1 VAVGMSG
8 GVDSAVSA
16 LLLKQSGKYEVT
28 GVFMKNWDTLEE
40 SGGDCQ
46 ADKEAADAERI
57 CNHIGVPFRHVNFVK
72 EYWSEVFEPTL
83 ETYTRGQTPFP
94 DVDCNRHIKFGHFH
108 DYCREQ
114 LGCDMVATGHYARV
128 DHSSGPTSQLLRA
141 VDRVKDQTLFLS
153 TVRQDALRRSLFP
166 LGEMHKEMVKKMAV
180 AAGLEWVAQKR
191 ESMGICFVGKRDFKE
206 FLDQYVD
213 PGPGGDLIDIDTG
226 KVIGAHEGVH
236 KYTLGQRIKQAGM
249 AEKMYVVDKNLD
261 NQVISVCAGEHHPA
275 LYSETFFTHPPHW
288 ISERAPRELQNARH
302 RLLECDYRS
311 QNKMPLEKCALTFRM
326 AGSSNW
332 EYVSLGNGLTVSLA
346 NPQRALTA
354 GQYAA
359 FYQGEVC
366 LGSAKIERVGP
377 SLYTMNHNN
386 CRTKI
391 LQSLNDKKSDS
402 KGI

>member
-1 VAVGMSG
+1 MHLQRVPASKLLQSRVFLEAYHGKKRQKHTTNVTRENGRLRVAVGMSG

-16 LLLKQSGKYEVT
+16 LLLKQSGNYEVT

-83 ETYTRGQTPFP
+83 ETYT
-94 DVDCNRHIKFGHFH
+94 
-108 DYCREQ
+108 
-114 LGCDMVATGHYARV
+114 
-128 DHSSGPTSQLLRA
+128 
-141 VDRVKDQTLFLS
+141 
-153 TVRQDALRRSLFP
+153 
-166 LGEMHKEMVKKMAV
+166 
-180 AAGLEWVAQKR
+180 
-191 ESMGICFVGKRDFKE
+191 
-206 FLDQYVD
+206 
-213 PGPGGDLIDIDTG
+213 
-226 KVIGAHEGVH
+226 
-236 KYTLGQRIKQAGM
+236 LGQRIKQAGM

-261 NQVISVCAGEHHPA
+261 NQVIAVCAGEHHPA

-391 LQSLNDKKSDS
+391 LQSLSDKKSDS